1 MNYRWTLKLGIKKYF
16 FCFHF
21 TTLEVE
27 KREREQDKL
36 SLGQT
41 MLHTQT
47 SMCLFLKLFTKVVVS
62 IFQTLK
68 LTTVLE
74 ASFSF
79 VLSPF
84 FLFHYFC
91 SVTIKQFFSIQKFL
105 VFSQLTDWI
114 VHTIPCLTFAWGA
127 TAAPSRSISCGTVDA
142 VLTTTARWLV
152 RLGRPE

>member
-1 MNYRWTLKLGIKKYF
+1 MNYRWTLKLGIKKYTF

-62 IFQTLK
+62 IFQTFK

-91 SVTIKQFFSIQKFL
+91 SVTIKQFFS
-105 VFSQLTDWI
+105 FSE
-114 VHTIPCLTFAWGA
+114 V
-127 TAAPSRSISCGTVDA
+127 SS
-142 VLTTTARWLV
+142 VLTIDWLNCAHYTV
-152 RLGRPE
+152 FDFCMKSNCCP